1 MQKFFRYLSQSK
13 DALSL
18 VVPAF
23 KRNRLRVLS
32 GFLAIIAVDI
42 IQLQIPR
49 IIRKAVDGLMESSV
63 TRPELFRYG
72 LFIVALAL
80 SIAALRFG
88 WRYLIL
94 GFSRI
99 LERDL
104 RCTMFSHLLSLDNR
118 FFQKRSTGELMAL
131 SSNDLTAV
139 QIAFGMGMVAGADAV
154 FMTIATLVFMA
165 YIHPTL
171 TLIAISP
178 MPVLAVLT
186 TFLSARL
193 HKRFTKVQEQ
203 FSEITEFVRSCLASI
218 RLVKAHTQEKH
229 QAKLFNSMGK
239 EYVRHNIRLAMV
251 QGTLFPF
258 AGLIANTSMLLVIFF
273 GGRYTIEGHITVGE
287 FVAFTSYLFMLTW
300 PMMAMGWVANL
311 FQRGVTSLGRI
322 SGVLDEHTELESQP
336 GRKLTAKIENQ
347 IRIENLSFTYPG
359 QNQPAL
365 KNISLEISSGI
376 LGVVGRTGSGKST
389 LCHVLARL
397 YPVRDNSVFL
407 GNNDINNLSI
417 TDFRSHIAY
426 VPQDIILF
434 ADTIAANISLGN
446 TDATMEAIR
455 KAATIASIHEEI
467 MEMEDGYQ
475 SRIGERGVK
484 LSGGQQ
490 QRIALARAL
499 LLDRP
504 ILIIDDGLSA
514 VDMDTEQ
521 KIIAALAVYIK
532 DRNCI
537 IVSHRIAPLADAKE
551 LLVLDKGRIVAQGTH
566 EELLS
571 SNSFYATIHEYQTSF
586 APTPPEDSIEAGGPF

>member
-1 MQKFFRYLSQSK
+1 
-13 DALSL
+13 
-18 VVPAF
+18 
-23 KRNRLRVLS
+23 
-32 GFLAIIAVDI
+32 
-42 IQLQIPR
+42 
-49 IIRKAVDGLMESSV
+49 
-63 TRPELFRYG
+63 
-72 LFIVALAL
+72 
-80 SIAALRFG
+80 
-88 WRYLIL
+88 
-94 GFSRI
+94 
-99 LERDL
+99 
-104 RCTMFSHLLSLDNR
+104 
-118 FFQKRSTGELMAL
+118 
-131 SSNDLTAV
+131 
-139 QIAFGMGMVAGADAV
+139 
-154 FMTIATLVFMA
+154 
-165 YIHPTL
+165 
-171 TLIAISP
+171 
-178 MPVLAVLT
+178 
-186 TFLSARL
+186 
-193 HKRFTKVQEQ
+193 
-203 FSEITEFVRSCLASI
+203 
-218 RLVKAHTQEKH
+218 
-229 QAKLFNSMGK
+229 
-239 EYVRHNIRLAMV
+239 
-251 QGTLFPF
+251 
-258 AGLIANTSMLLVIFF
+258 
-273 GGRYTIEGHITVGE
+273 
-287 FVAFTSYLFMLTW
+287 
-300 PMMAMGWVANL
+300 
-311 FQRGVTSLGRI
+311 
-322 SGVLDEHTELESQP
+322 
-336 GRKLTAKIENQ
+336 
-347 IRIENLSFTYPG
+347 G